1 MAETRVCVTA
11 MINGV
16 PVGAQVDVL
25 LCTTNG
31 CPFDRTRVVP
41 LDHSAVTHGPLPL
54 GGGGSAQPATTY
66 GGVINT
72 VGMPFTSTRG
82 LGAVGWACPPCEHRT
97 VAPT

>member
-1 MAETRVCVTA
+1 

-16 PVGAQVDVL
+16 PVGAQVAML

-31 CPFDRTRVVP
+31 CPFDSTRVVP
-41 LDHSAVTHGPLPL
+41 LLHIAVTQGPLPL

-72 VGMPFTSTRG
+72 EGMPLNNTRG
-82 LGAVGWACPPCEHRT
+82 FGAVACACPPCEHKT